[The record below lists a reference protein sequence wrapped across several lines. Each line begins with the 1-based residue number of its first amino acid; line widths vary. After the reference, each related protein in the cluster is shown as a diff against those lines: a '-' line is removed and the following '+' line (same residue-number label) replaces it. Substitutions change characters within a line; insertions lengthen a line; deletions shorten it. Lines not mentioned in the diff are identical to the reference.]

1 MDTTAKIALIRD
13 IFIIVNSGIFIII
26 LLGAGYVLFRV
37 YRQLY
42 PSVLRT
48 TRNLEE
54 SSNLVVNI
62 LSQPVN
68 LITAL
73 LELTNRVWR
82 TVEQFIKREGRNE
95 DDEQ

>member
-1 MDTTAKIALIRD
+1 MDTPEKMALIRD
-13 IFIIVNSGIFIII
+13 IFIIVNSGVFIII
-26 LLGAGYVLFRV
+26 LLGAGYALFRV

-54 SSNLVVNI
+54 SSNIVVNI

-68 LITAL
+68 LITTL
-73 LELTNRVWR
+73 LEVTNRVWG
-82 TVEQFIKREGRNE
+82 TVEQFIKRERRNE

>member
-1 MDTTAKIALIRD
+1 MDSLAKIALIRD

-54 SSNLVVNI
+54 STNIVVNI

-68 LITAL
+68 LITTL
-73 LELTNRVWR
+73 LEVTNRVWG
-82 TVEQFIKREGRNE
+82 TVEQFIKRERRSE
-95 DDEQ
+95 DDD

>member
-1 MDTTAKIALIRD
+1 MDSLEKIALIRD

-54 SSNLVVNI
+54 SSNIVVNI

-68 LITAL
+68 LITTL
-73 LELTNRVWR
+73 LEVTNRVWG
-82 TVEQFIKREGRNE
+82 TVEQFIKRERRNE
-95 DDEQ
+95 DDE

>member
-54 SSNLVVNI
+54 SSNIVVNI

-68 LITAL
+68 LITTL
-73 LELTNRVWR
+73 LEVTNRVWG
-82 TVEQFIKREGRNE
+82 TVEQFIKRERRNE
-95 DDEQ
+95 DDE

>member
-1 MDTTAKIALIRD
+1 MDTTTKIALIRD

-26 LLGAGYVLFRV
+26 LMGAGYVLFRV

-54 SSNLVVNI
+54 SSNIVVNI
-62 LSQPVN
+62 LSQPVT
-68 LITAL
+68 LITTL
-73 LELTNRVWR
+73 LEITNRVWG
-82 TVEQFIKREGRNE
+82 TVEQFIKRERRSE
-95 DDEQ
+95 DDD

>member
-1 MDTTAKIALIRD
+1 MDTLEKIALIRD

-26 LLGAGYVLFRV
+26 LLGAGYALFRV

-54 SSNLVVNI
+54 SSNIVVNI

-68 LITAL
+68 LITTL
-73 LELTNRVWR
+73 LEVTNRVWG
-82 TVEQFIKREGRNE
+82 TVEQFIKRERRNE

>member
-1 MDTTAKIALIRD
+1 MDTPAKIVLIRD

-42 PSVLRT
+42 PSLLRT

-54 SSNLVVNI
+54 SSNIVVNI

-68 LITAL
+68 LITTL
-73 LELTNRVWR
+73 LEVTNRVWG
-82 TVEQFIKREGRNE
+82 TVEQFIKRERRNE
-95 DDEQ
+95 DDE

>member
-1 MDTTAKIALIRD
+1 MDTLEKIALIRD
-13 IFIIVNSGIFIII
+13 IFIIVNSGVFIII
-26 LLGAGYVLFRV
+26 LLGAGYALFRA

-54 SSNLVVNI
+54 SSNIVVNI

-68 LITAL
+68 LITTL
-73 LELTNRVWR
+73 LEVTNRVWG
-82 TVEQFIKREGRNE
+82 TVEQFIKRERRNE

>member
-1 MDTTAKIALIRD
+1 MDSLAKIALIRD

-54 SSNLVVNI
+54 STNIVVNI

-68 LITAL
+68 LITTL
-73 LELTNRVWR
+73 LEVTNRVWG
-82 TVEQFIKREGRNE
+82 TVEQFIKRERRNE
-95 DDEQ
+95 DDE

>member
-54 SSNLVVNI
+54 SSNIVVNI

-73 LELTNRVWR
+73 LEVTNRVWG
-82 TVEQFIKREGRNE
+82 TVEQFIKRERRNE

>member
-1 MDTTAKIALIRD
+1 MDTLEKIALIRD

-48 TRNLEE
+48 ARNLEE
-54 SSNLVVNI
+54 SSSIVLNI

-68 LITAL
+68 LITTL
-73 LELTNRVWR
+73 LEVTNRVWGM
-82 TVEQFIKREGRNE
+82 VEQFIKRERRSE

>member
-1 MDTTAKIALIRD
+1 MEIIALIRD

-73 LELTNRVWR
+73 LEVTNRVWG

>member
-1 MDTTAKIALIRD
+1 MDSLEKIALIRD

-42 PSVLRT
+42 PSLLRT

-54 SSNLVVNI
+54 SSNIVVNI

-68 LITAL
+68 LITTL
-73 LELTNRVWR
+73 LEVTNRVWG
-82 TVEQFIKREGRNE
+82 TVEQFIKRERRNE
-95 DDEQ
+95 DDE

>member
-73 LELTNRVWR
+73 LEVTNRVWR

>member
-1 MDTTAKIALIRD
+1 MEKIALIRD

-26 LLGAGYVLFRV
+26 LLGAGYVAFRV

-42 PSVLRT
+42 PSLLRT

-54 SSNLVVNI
+54 SSNIVVNI

-68 LITAL
+68 LITTL
-73 LELTNRVWR
+73 LEVTNRVWG
-82 TVEQFIKREGRNE
+82 TVEQFIKRERRNE
-95 DDEQ
+95 DDE

>member
-1 MDTTAKIALIRD
+1 MDTPAKITLIRD
-13 IFIIVNSGIFIII
+13 IFIIVNSGIFLII

-42 PSVLRT
+42 PSLLRT

-54 SSNLVVNI
+54 SSNIVVNI

-68 LITAL
+68 LITTL
-73 LELTNRVWR
+73 LEVTNRVWG
-82 TVEQFIKREGRNE
+82 TVEQFIKRERRNE
-95 DDEQ
+95 DDE

>member
-1 MDTTAKIALIRD
+1 MDTPTKIALIRD

-26 LLGAGYVLFRV
+26 LMGAGYVLFRV

-54 SSNLVVNI
+54 SSNIVVNI

-68 LITAL
+68 LITTL
-73 LELTNRVWR
+73 LEMTNRVWG
-82 TVEQFIKREGRNE
+82 TVEQFIKRERRSE
-95 DDEQ
+95 DDD

>member
-1 MDTTAKIALIRD
+1 MDSIEKIALIRD

-54 SSNLVVNI
+54 SSNIVVNI

-68 LITAL
+68 LITTL
-73 LELTNRVWR
+73 LEVTNRVWG
-82 TVEQFIKREGRNE
+82 TVEQFIKRERRNE
-95 DDEQ
+95 DDE

>member
-1 MDTTAKIALIRD
+1 LDTTAKIALIRD

-26 LLGAGYVLFRV
+26 LLGAGYVLFRM

-54 SSNLVVNI
+54 SSNIVVNI

-68 LITAL
+68 LITTL
-73 LELTNRVWR
+73 LEVTNRVWG
-82 TVEQFIKREGRNE
+82 TVEQFIKRERRNE
-95 DDEQ
+95 DDE

>member
-1 MDTTAKIALIRD
+1 MDSLEKIALIRD

-54 SSNLVVNI
+54 STNIVVNI

-68 LITAL
+68 LITTL
-73 LELTNRVWR
+73 LEVTNRVWG
-82 TVEQFIKREGRNE
+82 TVEQFIKRERRNE
-95 DDEQ
+95 DDE

>member
-1 MDTTAKIALIRD
+1 MDTAAKIVLIRD

-42 PSVLRT
+42 PSLLRT

-54 SSNLVVNI
+54 SSNIVVNI

-68 LITAL
+68 LITTL
-73 LELTNRVWR
+73 LEVTNRVWG
-82 TVEQFIKREGRNE
+82 TVEQFIKRERRNE
-95 DDEQ
+95 DDE